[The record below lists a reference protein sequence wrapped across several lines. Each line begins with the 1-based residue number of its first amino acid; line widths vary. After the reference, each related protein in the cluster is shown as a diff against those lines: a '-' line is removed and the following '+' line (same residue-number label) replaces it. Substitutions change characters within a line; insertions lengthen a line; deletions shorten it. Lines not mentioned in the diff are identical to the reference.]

1 MSTRVKVLTVIL
13 VVIVL
18 VAAGLVYWVFGVAG
32 GIIKDPGSAFDKT
45 GADQLADDTGS
56 YKFDTDI
63 VNILL
68 LGLDSNAEREQQNKG
83 YRSDV
88 IILCSMNTKTN
99 DVTLLSIPRDTY
111 AHVYT
116 LDSNGNA
123 TTDTYRKINAAY
135 ALVDGDH
142 DMRAKN
148 AITSVKELLSCSG
161 RLNVPIDYYFTID
174 MDGIDELCD
183 LLGGV
188 EVTLDVDVP
197 LIDPNHDSLTGG
209 YVGRAGETVTLTGDA
224 ANSYLR
230 CRKNIPGEE
239 AGRRAH
245 QRTFMLAAAKKIKS
259 LGIGSVAN
267 LFVQMQEFAYT
278 NLSAEQAVAVASIFR
293 NVDMDSVN
301 LDNIPGESEDGGS
314 YFYYANEAG
323 MYNQMREI
331 LYNKSE

>member
-1 MSTRVKVLTVIL
+1 M
-13 VVIVL
+13 
-18 VAAGLVYWVFGVAG
+18 
-32 GIIKDPGSAFDKT
+32 
-45 GADQLADDTGS
+45 
-56 YKFDTDI
+56 
-63 VNILL
+63 
-68 LGLDSNAEREQQNKG
+68 
-83 YRSDV
+83 
-88 IILCSMNTKTN
+88 
-99 DVTLLSIPRDTY
+99 
-111 AHVYT
+111 
-116 LDSNGNA
+116 
-123 TTDTYRKINAAY
+123 
-135 ALVDGDH
+135 
-142 DMRAKN
+142 
-148 AITSVKELLSCSG
+148 
-161 RLNVPIDYYFTID
+161 PIDYYFTID

-301 LDNIPGESEDGGS
+301 LDNIPGESEDGDS

>member
-13 VVIVL
+13 VVLVL

-32 GIIKDPGSAFDKT
+32 GIIKDPSSAFDQSS
-45 GADQLADDTGS
+45 GDQLADDTGN
-56 YKFDTDI
+56 YKFDTDV
-63 VNILL
+63 VNVLL
-68 LGLDSNAEREQQNKG
+68 LGLDSNVEREQQNKG

-99 DVTLLSIPRDTY
+99 EVTLLSIPRDTY

-116 LDSNGNA
+116 LDSNGNVTA
-123 TTDTYRKINAAY
+123 DRYRKINAAY
-135 ALVDGDH
+135 ALADGDH
-142 DMRAKN
+142 DMRSKN
-148 AITSVKELLSCSG
+148 AIRSVKELLSCSG
-161 RLNVPIDYYFTID
+161 KLNVPIDYYFTID
-174 MDGIDELCD
+174 MDGIDKLCD

-188 EVTLDVDVP
+188 EVTLDSDVP
-197 LIDPNHDSLTGG
+197 LIDPNHDGLTGG
-209 YVGRAGETVTLTGDA
+209 YVGRAGETVTLKGDA

-259 LGIGSVAN
+259 LGVGSVAN

-278 NLSAEQAVAVASIFR
+278 NLSAEQAVAIASIFR
-293 NVDMDSVN
+293 NVNIDN
-301 LDNIPGESEDGGS
+301 ATLENIPGDSEEGGS

-323 MYNQMREI
+323 MYNQVRQI
-331 LYNKSE
+331 LYDKTE

>member
-13 VVIVL
+13 VVLVL

-148 AITSVKELLSCSG
+148 AITSVKEQIERAYRLL
-161 RLNVPIDYYFTID
+161 
-174 MDGIDELCD
+174 
-183 LLGGV
+183 
-188 EVTLDVDVP
+188 
-197 LIDPNHDSLTGG
+197 
-209 YVGRAGETVTLTGDA
+209 
-224 ANSYLR
+224 
-230 CRKNIPGEE
+230 
-239 AGRRAH
+239 
-245 QRTFMLAAAKKIKS
+245 
-259 LGIGSVAN
+259 
-267 LFVQMQEFAYT
+267 
-278 NLSAEQAVAVASIFR
+278 
-293 NVDMDSVN
+293 
-301 LDNIPGESEDGGS
+301 
-314 YFYYANEAG
+314 
-323 MYNQMREI
+323 
-331 LYNKSE
+331 LYNRYGWH